1 MLIYLFFTA
10 TFPAPNVSPT
20 NVDMSAGKKSLNM
33 LIILPAISFRYMTIS
48 QSSCKYFSFSELIV
62 NGCLTLLK
70 WKALLEVLGQIQI
83 LCFQNEKPKEYIP
96 DLIFI

>member
-33 LIILPAISFRYMTIS
+33 LIILPAMR
-48 QSSCKYFSFSELIV
+48 
-62 NGCLTLLK
+62 
-70 WKALLEVLGQIQI
+70 
-83 LCFQNEKPKEYIP
+83 EK
-96 DLIFI
+96 